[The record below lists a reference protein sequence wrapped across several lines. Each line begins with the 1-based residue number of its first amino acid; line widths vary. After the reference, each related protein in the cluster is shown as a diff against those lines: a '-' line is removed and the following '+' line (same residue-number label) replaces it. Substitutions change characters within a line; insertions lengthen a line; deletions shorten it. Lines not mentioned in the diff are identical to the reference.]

1 MIGEQKNFL
10 CHTSGTGELIVKG
23 PPPLPTHLKVVSGN
37 RGKRPLNKAEPK
49 PETRIPKPP
58 EELSAEALEEWK
70 RIAPLLLAAGM
81 ITVID
86 RAALAAYCQSYGR
99 WAQAERALAAGELVI
114 KTVRGNLVY
123 NPLVRIANK
132 AMADM
137 VRFAAEFGMT
147 PSGRSRVKVSDKQ
160 ASAAD
165 SFFAS

>member
-1 MIGEQKNFL
+1 M
-10 CHTSGTGELIVKG
+10 KG
-23 PPPLPTHLKVVSGN
+23 PPPLPTHLKVISGN
-37 RGKRPLNKAEPK
+37 RGKRPINKAEPR
-49 PETRIPKPP
+49 PEARIPSPP
-58 EELSAEALEEWK
+58 DELSKEALQEWK

-99 WAQAERALAAGELVI
+99 WAQAERGLAAGELVM
-114 KTVRGNLVY
+114 KTARGNLVY

-147 PSGRSRVKVSDKQ
+147 PSGRSQVKVNDAQ
-160 ASAAD
+160 ADPAD
-165 SFFAS
+165 GFFAS